1 MIIPEVL
8 MPTALKRVLFWT
20 PRILSILFILFIGL
34 FSLDV
39 FGTGA
44 SFWDTLLGFLIH
56 NIPAFILL
64 AALILAWRWEWVGTV
79 LFAGFGIWYLVNAR
93 GVSPMLYHVIFAV
106 IPFLVAILF
115 LVGWIARNKSDL
127 QVLK

>member
-1 MIIPEVL
+1 MEVL
-8 MPTALKRVLFWT
+8 MPTALKRILFWT

-64 AALILAWRWEWVGTV
+64 TALILAWRWEWVGAV
-79 LFAGFGIWYLVNAR
+79 LFAGFGIWYLVTSW
-93 GVSPMLYHVIFAV
+93 GKFPWSVPL
-106 IPFLVAILF
+106 LVAGLPILMGVLF
-115 LVGWIARNKSDL
+115 LVGWVARKQIRSTST
-127 QVLK
+127 